1 MLAERLLANDDTITK
16 QKTRNHQTRL
26 GLMAKVRNQV
36 LREMREEIAKI
47 MVAGDCVFAARQRD
61 YSRTRLCSIDGA
73 ICGHVSILSDVVGIA
88 VKSSVVTVD
97 FY

>member
-1 MLAERLLANDDTITK
+1 MAE
-16 QKTRNHQTRL
+16 
-26 GLMAKVRNQV
+26 VRNQV

-47 MVAGDCVFAARQRD
+47 TVAGDCVFAARQRD